1 MDGALASNGREER
14 IVPEAPKLEAVP
26 PETIAMLRET
36 DSPTIA
42 NAIERF
48 KVRDRC
54 DGFIGGRVRC
64 LFPDLGRMVGHA
76 LTVTMSNAH
85 GPVASRDGFWRM
97 FEALAQM
104 PKPSILAVQDIS
116 GAPNRVALCGE
127 VMATLARRLG
137 AVGYVT
143 DGAVRDVEE
152 VRALGLHYF
161 AGDVVVSHANFWIA
175 DVGVPINLDGQTIRT
190 GDLLHGD
197 ANGIVVVPTEVLP
210 DLPDAIAT
218 VRRNE
223 RELMDFIDS
232 ADFTLDGAK
241 KLTGYR

>member
-1 MDGALASNGREER
+1 
-14 IVPEAPKLEAVP
+14 VPESSNFEAVS

-48 KVRDRC
+48 NVRDRC

-85 GPVASRDGFWRM
+85 GPVASRDGYWRM
-97 FEALAQM
+97 WEALERM

-116 GAPNRVALCGE
+116 GAPNRVAFCGE

-143 DGAVRDVEE
+143 DGGVRDVEE
-152 VRALGLHYF
+152 VRALGMHYF
-161 AGDVVVSHANFWIA
+161 AGEIVVSHANFWVA
-175 DVGVPINLDGQTIRT
+175 EVGVPINLDGQTIRI

-197 ANGIVVVPTEVLP
+197 ANGIVVVPTETLP
-210 DLPDAIAT
+210 GLPDAIAV

-223 RELMDFIDS
+223 RQLMDFIDS